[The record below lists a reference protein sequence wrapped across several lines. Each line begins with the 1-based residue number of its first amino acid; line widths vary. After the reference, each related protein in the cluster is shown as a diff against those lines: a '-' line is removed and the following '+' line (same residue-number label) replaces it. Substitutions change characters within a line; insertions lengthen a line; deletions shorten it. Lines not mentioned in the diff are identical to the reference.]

1 MRADKNTI
9 FDYLKE
15 LKPLLSGRGISVVGF
30 FGSFAR
36 EENSVYS
43 DIDIAI
49 KKDNDYLAKKSGY
62 DYFNDIEFLK
72 NLIRK
77 KFHRNIDI
85 FDIES
90 SSSMKNEILKDMI
103 YV

>member
-1 MRADKNTI
+1 MRADKSSI
-9 FDYLKE
+9 LDYLKE
-15 LKPLLSGRGISVVGF
+15 LKPLLNNRGISVVGF

-43 DIDIAI
+43 DIDVAI
-49 KKDNDYLAKKSGY
+49 KKEKDYLTVKSGY

-85 FDIES
+85 FDIDS
-90 SSSMKNEILKDMI
+90 NSNMKNDILKDMI